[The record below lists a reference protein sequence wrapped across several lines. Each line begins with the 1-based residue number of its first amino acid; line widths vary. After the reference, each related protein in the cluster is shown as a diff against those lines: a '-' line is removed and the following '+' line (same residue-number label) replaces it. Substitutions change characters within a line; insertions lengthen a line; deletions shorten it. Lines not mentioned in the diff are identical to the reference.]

1 MWNSSIQNMDS
12 GHSVFN
18 RSYTVLQ
25 FRDHS
30 SGNCSAFDQF
40 IRLIYSKSC
49 DQRRFILVVSVYPFN
64 IREERKLLSMNRFC
78 DRISCIIRIDIISVV
93 IIIDSDRAYDRK
105 KIFIQKIQKNL
116 CIDLLD
122 ISYNPTSCPVME
134 SFLSTLKSPPS
145 FPLTPIARTPSS
157 SDHTNQ
163 IFINLVQ
170 YHLCNF
176 HGLCIRHT
184 KSVDEFRLHSG
195 FTYPFTDLFFHRRE
209 R

>member
-1 MWNSSIQNMDS
+1 MRNSSIQNMDS

-93 IIIDSDRAYDRK
+93 IIIENGTAVDYSEEKATEILSQEEVKAVADVKMGSESATAWGCDLTHGY
-105 KIFIQKIQKNL
+105 
-116 CIDLLD
+116 ID
-122 ISYNPTSCPVME
+122 
-134 SFLSTLKSPPS
+134 
-145 FPLTPIARTPSS
+145 
-157 SDHTNQ
+157 
-163 IFINLVQ
+163 INAD
-170 YHLCNF
+170 Y
-176 HGLCIRHT
+176 R
-184 KSVDEFRLHSG
+184 S
-195 FTYPFTDLFFHRRE
+195 
-209 R
+209 